1 MPCFSFWYKS
11 RLFGSMWPLRFSD
24 ILWRPKPSRWNAG
37 VTFTSSGLLLTIHA
51 HHAQQTSSYL
61 AFYLHIL
68 TSTVNFQQCTD
79 LLTKVLCTNT
89 YKSWLR
95 SKADTTT
102 SWSLSS
108 CSNHYDTITMG
119 WHGGATVG
127 RRTCNQEVASSI
139 HRQTWLR
146 NDSGQVVHTQLPW
159 RWHSSFI
166 ESLNWVPFL
175 LYHAICQ
182 FKYAK

>member
-1 MPCFSFWYKS
+1 MSLVFAV
-11 RLFGSMWPLRFSD
+11 LQLLVQ
-24 ILWRPKPSRWNAG
+24 IQTLWIN
-37 VTFTSSGLLLTIHA
+37 VTFAFLRHTLATKTFSLECWCNVHIIWTPVNHSCTSCT
-51 HHAQQTSSYL
+51 QTSSYL
-61 AFYLHIL
+61 AFYLYIL
-68 TSTVNFQQCTD
+68 TSTVNFQRCTD

-95 SKADTTT
+95 SKAETTT

-139 HRQTWLR
+139 HRQAWLR
-146 NDSGQVVHTQLPW
+146 NDSGQVVHTQLP
-159 RWHSSFI
+159 
-166 ESLNWVPFL
+166 
-175 LYHAICQ
+175 
-182 FKYAK
+182 